1 MARAPHDHHNEPLE
15 CVRTFWVMVGSSKLP
30 ITCALYRMV
39 AGGLEL
45 RVGYGERDALLRQ
58 PVVAPLA
65 AETLASVW
73 KFAAEAK
80 GFRDLSSSSH

>member
-1 MARAPHDHHNEPLE
+1 MARAAYDHRVDPLE
-15 CVRTFWVMVGSSKLP
+15 CVRTFWVMVGSSRIP

-45 RVGYGERDALLRQ
+45 RAGYGEQDALLRQ
-58 PVVAPLA
+58 PVFAPLE
-65 AETLASVW
+65 AETLAALW

-80 GFRDLSSSSH
+80 GFRDLS

>member
-1 MARAPHDHHNEPLE
+1 MMSRTAYHHRNEPFE
-15 CVRTFWVMVGSSKLP
+15 CVRTFWVMVGSSKVP

-45 RVGYGERDALLRQ
+45 RAGYGEQDALLRQ
-58 PVVAPLA
+58 PVVAPVA
-65 AETLASVW
+65 AETLAAVW

-80 GFRDLSSSSH
+80 GFREAGD